1 MAIFPVSLLPGEPPS
16 APPPPKPRQL
26 KLPPRPP
33 TPRDDSSDARP
44 PPRPATSTSQPRR
57 QTQASLANQR
67 TVTRQQAERD
77 ARQASAERAQEQAEQ
92 AAVLPYAGQGGQSG
106 QGGQGGGGG
115 DQQRGR
121 DDEPGSAAG
130 AGRPDALEP
139 AVDELDCHLLASLLP
154 SGADDG
160 IFEVLLPGGDKL
172 GVAVDVGAR
181 STSLLL
187 MPSSERLRTQIK
199 KKRMELEN
207 ALERRMETQVRLTVL

>member
-26 KLPPRPP
+26 TLPPRPP
-33 TPRDDSSDARP
+33 APRDDASDARP
-44 PPRPATSTSQPRR
+44 PPRPATTTAQPRR
-57 QTQASLANQR
+57 QAQASLAHQR

-92 AAVLPYAGQGGQSG
+92 ATVLPYAGQGGQSG
-106 QGGQGGGGG
+106 QGGQGG

-121 DDEPGSAAG
+121 DDDKGGAASASRADTLDL
-130 AGRPDALEP
+130 AA
-139 AVDELDCHLLASLLP
+139 DELDCNLLAGLLP

-199 KKRMELEN
+199 KKKMELEN